1 MSVADGEK
9 RERERIAEECSSRVF
24 VFVLGGKARDGTEYS
39 FLKVTLSKMPEAR
52 KDDQEMR
59 KVKLWDQLSRSL
71 DSSEHRVQ

>member
-1 MSVADGEK
+1 M
-9 RERERIAEECSSRVF
+9 
-24 VFVLGGKARDGTEYS
+24 FVLGGKARDGTEYS